1 MKIADYEKRQNSH
14 LLALEG
20 NPIPE
25 LPHTPKAAG
34 NRHYVPFSLVSLAI
48 VHGAG
53 FTFTDKLL
61 EAKKKLQQKEIPDV
75 PMPDFLMPFQAE
87 GVRRL
92 CAKSKGALLADEQGL
107 GKTVQLLTYIA
118 SKPELRPC
126 VIVAPAH
133 LKHVWVNE
141 AAKFFPNMII
151 EKLVSQTPYPV
162 TNDVLV
168 INYEILQYWDAY
180 LTEIGVKL
188 VICDEAHRVK
198 NRDAACTK
206 AMLAIGKRPVR
217 IMATGTPLVNSP
229 ENVWSL
235 VDAIDS
241 NILGSE
247 RSFNKYFTD
256 SKQVPIYRHGRPM
269 MIYGRRITR
278 KVVTGFKHLDI
289 LHKTLASSVMI
300 RRTKAQVLPQLP
312 EKTRTVIPVDV
323 GLAEL
328 NKQTIGDIK
337 QAGGAVN
344 ASSCYAKLYSAVG
357 EAKIPASIAWI
368 EDYLQNTDQPLVVMG
383 WHREVMIAL
392 HERFKD
398 DSVLII
404 GGVTDKEQSIQK
416 FMSGDK
422 RILIGNIKAAGT
434 GLTLTNASSML
445 FVELPMTPADL
456 GQAMDRIHR
465 IGQDTKCS
473 YYFIVGK
480 DTIEERIIRVLDR
493 KASMANT
500 VVDNVADEVQL
511 GNLLLEAINGQ

>member
-1 MKIADYEKRQNSH
+1 MKTADYEKRQNSP

-20 NPIPE
+20 HPIPE

-34 NRHYVPFSLVSLAI
+34 NRYCLPFSLVSLAI
-48 VHGAG
+48 AHGAG

-75 PMPDFLMPFQAE
+75 PMPAFLMPFQAE

-168 INYEILQYWDAY
+168 INYEILQYWDAH

-217 IMATGTPLVNSP
+217 IMATGTPLVNNP
-229 ENVWSL
+229 KNVWSL

-247 RSFNKYFTD
+247 RSFNNYFTD
-256 SKQVPIYRHGRPM
+256 YKQVPVYRNGKPM

-328 NKQTIGDIK
+328 NKQTIEDIK
-337 QAGGAVN
+337 QAGGAAK

-368 EDYLQNTDQPLVVMG
+368 EDYMQSTDQPLVVMG

-404 GGVTDKEQSIQK
+404 GGVTDKEQSIKK
-416 FMSGDK
+416 FISGDK

-445 FVELPMTPADL
+445 FVELPMTPSDL

-493 KASMANT
+493 KASMASA
-500 VVDNVADEVQL
+500 VVDNAENEVQL
-511 GNLLLEAINGQ
+511 GNLLLEAINEY

>member
-1 MKIADYEKRQNSH
+1 
-14 LLALEG
+14 
-20 NPIPE
+20 
-25 LPHTPKAAG
+25 
-34 NRHYVPFSLVSLAI
+34 
-48 VHGAG
+48 
-53 FTFTDKLL
+53 
-61 EAKKKLQQKEIPDV
+61 
-75 PMPDFLMPFQAE
+75 
-87 GVRRL
+87 
-92 CAKSKGALLADEQGL
+92 
-107 GKTVQLLTYIA
+107 
-118 SKPELRPC
+118 
-126 VIVAPAH
+126 
-133 LKHVWVNE
+133 
-141 AAKFFPNMII
+141 
-151 EKLVSQTPYPV
+151 
-162 TNDVLV
+162 
-168 INYEILQYWDAY
+168 
-180 LTEIGVKL
+180 
-188 VICDEAHRVK
+188 
-198 NRDAACTK
+198 
-206 AMLAIGKRPVR
+206 
-217 IMATGTPLVNSP
+217 
-229 ENVWSL
+229 
-235 VDAIDS
+235 
-241 NILGSE
+241 
-247 RSFNKYFTD
+247 
-256 SKQVPIYRHGRPM
+256 
-269 MIYGRRITR
+269 
-278 KVVTGFKHLDI
+278 
-289 LHKTLASSVMI
+289 
-300 RRTKAQVLPQLP
+300 
-312 EKTRTVIPVDV
+312 V

-434 GLTLTNASSML
+434 GLTLINASSML